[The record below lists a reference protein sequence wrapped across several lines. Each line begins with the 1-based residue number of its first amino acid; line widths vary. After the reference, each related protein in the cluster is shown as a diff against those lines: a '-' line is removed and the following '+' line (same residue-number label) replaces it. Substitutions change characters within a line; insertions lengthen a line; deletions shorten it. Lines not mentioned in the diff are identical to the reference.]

1 MDHELNKASRRLSE
15 LTLTCEMSSC
25 SIDVQWFRV
34 MQKTGDW
41 TIPRHAHKSFEFH
54 IIARGSCTVITDTN
68 TFSIQQGEFYVT
80 APSVYHEQTSS
91 NKEDLIEYSLD
102 CKFRPRKE
110 SSSERD
116 EECSDLQEFFQSKP
130 CAPYK
135 DANGVIPLFDQALQE
150 ALTMK
155 PGYKLIIQSIIPEL
169 LVAMARSMGYGHEV
183 NGTAVKS
190 RMDIIADFVADN
202 LYRSIAPSD
211 IASHLNLSEKQ
222 ISRIVFAS
230 EGYSTK
236 RFITLAKIEQAKEL
250 LAINSHTLSEIASD
264 LGFTNVSYF
273 SNVFKNHTGMTPG
286 SYRTKAQLQYDIHNT

>member
-34 MQKTGDW
+34 MQKSGDW
-41 TIPRHAHKSFEFH
+41 TIPRHSHKSFEFH
-54 IIARGSCTVITDTN
+54 IIASGSCLVTTDTN
-68 TFSIQQGEFYVT
+68 SFTIGEGQFYIT
-80 APSVYHEQTSS
+80 GPSVYHEQTSS

-110 SSSERD
+110 SGSDSSG
-116 EECSDLQEFFQSKP
+116 ECSDLQEFFLNNP
-130 CAPYK
+130 CAPFK
-135 DANGVIPLFDQALQE
+135 DTSGVIGLFDQALQE
-150 ALTMK
+150 ALTLK
-155 PGYKLIIQSIIPEL
+155 PGYKLIIQSIVPQL
-169 LVAMARSMGYGHEV
+169 LVAMGRSMGYGYAV
-183 NGTAVKS
+183 NGTSAKS

-222 ISRIVFAS
+222 VSRIVFAS
-230 EGYSTK
+230 EGFSTK
-236 RFITLAKIEQAKEL
+236 RFITLAKIELAKEL
-250 LAINSHTLSEIASD
+250 LATNSHTLSEIASD

-286 SYRTKAQLQYDIHNT
+286 SFRTNAQLQLDIHNT

>member
-1 MDHELNKASRRLSE
+1 MDHKLNKASRRLSE
-15 LTLTCEMSSC
+15 LNLTCEMSGC

-41 TIPRHAHKSFEFH
+41 SIPRHAHKSFEFH
-54 IIARGSCTVITDTN
+54 IIARGSCTVRTDSGS
-68 TFSIQQGEFYVT
+68 FAIEQGGFYVT
-80 APSVYHEQTSS
+80 APSVYHEQTSCS
-91 NKEDLIEYSLD
+91 KEDFIEYSLD

-110 SSSERD
+110 NSPDSNG
-116 EECSDLQEFFQSKP
+116 ECSDLQAFFQSKP
-130 CAPYK
+130 CSPYK
-135 DANGVIPLFDQALQE
+135 DTSGVIALFDKALQE
-150 ALTMK
+150 ALKMK
-155 PGYKLIIQSIIPEL
+155 PGYKLIIQSVIPEL

-183 NGTAVKS
+183 NGSAAKS
-190 RMDIIADFVADN
+190 RMDIIADFVTDN
-202 LYRSIAPSD
+202 LYSNISPSD

-286 SYRTKAQLQYDIHNT
+286 SYRTEAQLKHDIHNT

>member
-1 MDHELNKASRRLSE
+1 MDHELNKASRGLSE
-15 LTLTCEMSSC
+15 LPITCEMSGC

-34 MQKTGDW
+34 MQKSGDW
-41 TIPRHAHKSFEFH
+41 TIPLHSHRSFEFH
-54 IIARGSCTVITDTN
+54 IIARGCCTVTTDTN
-68 TFSIQQGEFYVT
+68 SFSIQQGDFYVT
-80 APSVYHEQTSS
+80 APSVYHEQTSC

-102 CKFRPRKE
+102 CKFHLRKE
-110 SSSERD
+110 SPPDSNG
-116 EECSDLQEFFQSKP
+116 ECSDLQEFFLNKP

-135 DANGVIPLFDQALQE
+135 DTNGIIALFDKALGE
-150 ALTMK
+150 ALKMK

-169 LVAMARSMGYGHEV
+169 LVAMARSMEYGHAV
-183 NGTAVKS
+183 NGSATKS
-190 RMDIIADFVADN
+190 RMDIIADFVTDN
-202 LYRSIAPSD
+202 LYKNIAPSD
-211 IASHLNLSEKQ
+211 IASHLDLSEKQ

-250 LAINSHTLSEIASD
+250 LATNSHSLSEIASD